1 MPELPDLEV
10 FSHNLIKKL
19 AKKELKEV
27 AVVNK
32 SKLKI
37 SEKQLKES
45 LEGATLKKVFREGK
59 ELHFAF
65 DNDAV
70 LSLHLMLHGKL
81 HLFTKKNDQK
91 NTIIELTFNDDT
103 GLALTDYQGAATP
116 TLNPETKTAPD
127 ALSKEVDF
135 DFLKEKLSKKR
146 TNIKT
151 FLLDQK
157 NIRGI
162 GNAYADE
169 ILWEAGIS
177 PFSVCNKI
185 PDAFIKALAKSIKSV
200 LEDAEK
206 EIQKAQPDI
215 ISGEIRDFLKIH
227 NSKKK
232 ESPTGGKIHNSTI
245 SSRITYYTDEQK
257 LFE

>member
-1 MPELPDLEV
+1 
-10 FSHNLIKKL
+10 
-19 AKKELKEV
+19 
-27 AVVNK
+27 
-32 SKLKI
+32 
-37 SEKQLKES
+37 
-45 LEGATLKKVFREGK
+45 
-59 ELHFAF
+59 
-65 DNDAV
+65 
-70 LSLHLMLHGKL
+70 
-81 HLFTKKNDQK
+81 
-91 NTIIELTFNDDT
+91 
-103 GLALTDYQGAATP
+103 
-116 TLNPETKTAPD
+116 
-127 ALSKEVDF
+127 
-135 DFLKEKLSKKR
+135 
-146 TNIKT
+146 
-151 FLLDQK
+151 
-157 NIRGI
+157 
-162 GNAYADE
+162 
-169 ILWEAGIS
+169 LWEAGIS

>member
-10 FSHNLIKKL
+10 FSHNLNKKL
-19 AKKELKEV
+19 AKKKLQEV
-27 AVVNK
+27 NVVNK
-32 SKLKI
+32 SKLKVPTT
-37 SEKQLKES
+37 QLKKT
-45 LEGATLKKVFREGK
+45 LEGTSLKKVYRKGK

-65 DNDAV
+65 DNDTV
-70 LSLHLMLHGKL
+70 LGLHLMLHGKL
-81 HLFTKKNDQK
+81 NFFTEKNIRK
-91 NTIIELTFNDDT
+91 NTIIELVFENT
-103 GLALTDYQGAATP
+103 GLSLSDYQGAATP
-116 TLNPETKTAPD
+116 TLNPEEKTAPD

-185 PDAFIKALAKSIKSV
+185 PVAKIKNLAKAIKSV
-200 LEDAEK
+200 LEDAIEQIRK
-206 EIQKAQPDI
+206 TNPDI
-215 ISGEIRDFLKIH
+215 ISGEVREFLKIH

-232 ESPTGGKIHNSTI
+232 QSPTGGKILSTTI
-245 SSRITYYTDEQK
+245 NSRITYYTEEQE
-257 LFE
+257 LFD